1 MNESFVDKFNTLV
14 KYVVELE
21 ERVSKLE
28 RENKNE
34 TGNSAKRNG
43 YSNEKWRKIKEEYT
57 F

>member
-43 YSNEKWRKIKEEYT
+43 YGNEKWRKIKEEYT

>member
-34 TGNSAKRNG
+34 TGNSAKRND

>member
-21 ERVSKLE
+21 ERGSKLE
-28 RENKNE
+28 RENENE